1 MSLNCLMIPIQ
12 CRVFRS
18 ILCTSQKSMK
28 NYSLNLHDETLS
40 TIPTIYVY
48 INRNSNRL
56 MLEIKDRYKLESQ
69 ALEIINLF
77 GSKKINKQ

>member
-1 MSLNCLMIPIQ
+1 
-12 CRVFRS
+12 
-18 ILCTSQKSMK
+18 MK

-40 TIPTIYVY
+40 TIPPIYVY

-56 MLEIKDRYKLESQ
+56 VLEIKDGYKLESQ

-77 GSKKINKQ
+77 GSK